1 MNAGADVSWQNLP
14 GARDQ
19 AMRLINGARAM
30 DQLLGTLKTDINRL
44 RESWAGPAQKEYDM
58 HQGQFDVAYN
68 RLKDVMVKLGVNVV
82 GIVDDSVET
91 EIRLRDLWRT

>member
-1 MNAGADVSWQNLP
+1 MASVGDVDWGNLP
-14 GARDQ
+14 GAKDQ

-30 DQLLGTLKTDINRL
+30 DQLLGTLKTDINKL
-44 RESWAGPAQKEYDM
+44 RASWDGPSQQEYDM
-58 HQGQFDVAYN
+58 HQGRFDAAYN

-91 EIRLRDLWRT
+91 EIRLRDLWKS